1 MSQDGCENGT
11 PPLGDVGLG
20 DVGLGDVGLGGPTV
34 LMSGAAAQQ

>member
-20 DVGLGDVGLGGPTV
+20 GPTV
-34 LMSGAAAQQ
+34 LTSGAAAQQ